1 MKTYLE
7 VAEDVFRKGDDYLK
21 QREQKR
27 SRVKKGAAVGVLAVL
42 CIAVFGLLQQ
52 LPNTN
57 VPTLTPVPS
66 DNTHTEETISTR
78 SVNETVSDLS
88 ETNPSQTT
96 TNPDQNDS
104 EPATT
109 PIIERDTTNPPETN
123 PEPVTQKADDLTDPP
138 TSTEAEPTTLSGA
151 PSYSGSKRLKAAIED
166 NVCGWIKYNGVYYL
180 QHDWSNGNAIEEC
193 EPVGISSAVEG
204 NLELLGLTGTVFL
217 VTDNGNYTNNYPGC
231 LLLKTDSGRNIV
243 FIPVPDVNE

>member
-27 SRVKKGAAVGVLAVL
+27 SRFKKGAAVGVLAVL

-96 TNPDQNDS
+96 TNPDQNDY

-166 NVCGWIKYNGVYYL
+166 NVCGWIRYNGTYYL
-180 QHDWSNGNAIEEC
+180 QDGWSNGNTIDLC
-193 EPVGISSAVEG
+193 EPIGSSYAEEG
-204 NLELLGLTGTVFL
+204 NLEQLGLTGEVFF
-217 VTDNGNYTNNYPGC
+217 VADDDNYAGC

-243 FIPVPDVNE
+243 FIPVPESD

>member
-21 QREQKR
+21 QREQIR
-27 SRVKKGAAVGVLAVL
+27 SRVKKSAAVGVFAVL

-57 VPTLTPVPS
+57 VPTLTPVQS
-66 DNTHTEETISTR
+66 DSTHANETITTR

-88 ETNPSQTT
+88 ETNLSQAT
-96 TNPDQNDS
+96 TNPDRNNS
-104 EPATT
+104 EPATM
-109 PIIERDTTNPPETN
+109 PIIERDTANPPETA
-123 PEPVTQKADDLTDPP
+123 PEPVTQKADDITQVP
-138 TSTEAEPTTLSGA
+138 TSTEAESTTLSGA
-151 PSYSGSKRLKAAIED
+151 PSYNGPKRLKAAIED
-166 NVCGWIKYNGVYYL
+166 NVCGWIRYNGAYYL
-180 QHDWSNGNAIEEC
+180 QDDWSNGNAIEKC